1 MGTKFRLTWNLL
13 LAIFKF
19 GKKKST
25 QPINDAICFPNM
37 PKKHIVEDFE
47 MAAYHNQA

>member
-13 LAIFKF
+13 FTIFKF
-19 GKKKST
+19 GKKKSK
-25 QPINDAICFPNM
+25 QPINDAICFPNRLE
-37 PKKHIVEDFE
+37 KHIVEDFE